1 MVDWNIV
8 GSPSSLA
15 QTQGGG
21 TLPAPVQT
29 SGNSG
34 MSDLINATKGQAINT
49 GAIAQ
54 SIDNLI
60 TVIKNQSTSSFAS
73 NGYFQFSSG
82 LLLQWGTG
90 STTSGSGTITFQ
102 KTFPANCWVVLL
114 TITGSAIATD
124 NALIASS
131 SPSTSTPACMTKRS
145 STSRSS

>member
-73 NGYFQFSSG
+73 NG
-82 LLLQWGTG
+82 

-131 SPSTSTPACMTKRS
+131 SPSTSTCTVYGAAAQSLTFNYFAIGN
-145 STSRSS
+145 